1 MKKKSSNACCSF
13 AGILPDSFCTQQVP
27 SPLIFPYFLF
37 SLFTFLRF
45 FCLFLPSNR
54 SLLQETTH
62 SAKQPALGS
71 VCHPSLKSLRGS
83 KLRRAVGHA
92 LLSPSA
98 TTVLGTDMCQ
108 TKGPVPSL
116 TEQKSN
122 QRMKGK
128 KRYTCMP
135 WRHMARFLPA
145 APLRHFQISN
155 TTPGSPQILQ

>member
-1 MKKKSSNACCSF
+1 MLLLTIFLHGAAKGMDNGSSCLPLPHVITKLKRRWSSGMKKKSSNACFSF

-71 VCHPSLKSLRGS
+71 VCHPSLKRLRGS

-92 LLSPSA
+92 LIVYVTIAHALVCLVLLDDV
-98 TTVLGTDMCQ
+98 TNLLGTW
-108 TKGPVPSL
+108 
-116 TEQKSN
+116 
-122 QRMKGK
+122 QRVT
-128 KRYTCMP
+128 YV
-135 WRHMARFLPA
+135 HA
-145 APLRHFQISN
+145 
-155 TTPGSPQILQ
+155 